1 MNLHALL
8 GQKPGSNDITAV
20 LTEVTKGAN
29 ITGIVPEPDVK
40 IYKDAVYYSYLPLGI
55 SFNFEPSIP
64 LSTARNAPKPD
75 PALLSL
81 VAIHLYSHPTDK
93 FATFPLSF
101 TVSVRPSQAST
112 PVTVVELDMTRKAH
126 EVVSFLGEPEKK
138 EVLSLFG
145 MYFFF
150 LSTAQPSN
158 KVPHMDNVNAN
169 ELQQDATDPALSPLE
184 ARVQG
189 LIDNNKVMV
198 FSKSYCPYSAA
209 AKKLLKSY
217 TPDLH
222 ILEVDH
228 ESEGAAIKDVLI
240 KITHGH
246 KTFPSIFLQGVSIGG
261 WDNLEAM
268 DKNNELKPRLEAMG
282 VELL

>member
-29 ITGIVPEPDVK
+29 ITGIIPEPDVK

-55 SFNFEPSIP
+55 SFNFEPSTP

-75 PALLSL
+75 PALL
-81 VAIHLYSHPTDK
+81 
-93 FATFPLSF
+93 
-101 TVSVRPSQAST
+101 
-112 PVTVVELDMTRKAH
+112 
-126 EVVSFLGEPEKK
+126 
-138 EVLSLFG
+138 
-145 MYFFF
+145 
-150 LSTAQPSN
+150 N
-158 KVPHMDNVNAN
+158 
-169 ELQQDATDPALSPLE
+169 ATDLALSPLE

-246 KTFPSIFLQGVSIGG
+246 KTFPSIFLQSVSIGG

-268 DKNNELKPRLEAMG
+268 DKKKELKPRLEAMG

>member
-40 IYKDAVYYSYLPLGI
+40 IYRDAVYYSYLPLGI
-55 SFNFEPSIP
+55 SFNFEPSTP

-138 EVLSLFG
+138 EGGGRAGNCWIGYQSSL
-145 MYFFF
+145 
-150 LSTAQPSN
+150 
-158 KVPHMDNVNAN
+158 
-169 ELQQDATDPALSPLE
+169 
-184 ARVQG
+184 
-189 LIDNNKVMV
+189 
-198 FSKSYCPYSAA
+198 
-209 AKKLLKSY
+209 
-217 TPDLH
+217 
-222 ILEVDH
+222 
-228 ESEGAAIKDVLI
+228 
-240 KITHGH
+240 
-246 KTFPSIFLQGVSIGG
+246 GVSCDLRGADWEDRNMALGCVTITAS
-261 WDNLEAM
+261 E
-268 DKNNELKPRLEAMG
+268 KK
-282 VELL
+282 